1 MKMGK
6 DQIAVTITM
15 VVMIVA
21 MLTVIA
27 FGEPNPKHQ
36 TDTSEKLLEVNKS
49 AILLWE
55 DWTAMFGGIQNSPEK
70 YPEFRERIKAELI
83 QPCQE
88 IIEILEKEEAKQ
100 AGFIKNKRGVG
111 RGCLRQSP

>member
-27 FGEPNPKHQ
+27 FGEPDPKHQ
-36 TDTSEKLLEVNKS
+36 IDIKNNLLKVHKR
-49 AILLWE
+49 AGRCFD
-55 DWTAMFGGIQNSPEK
+55 DWTAMFEGIKDSPEK
-70 YPEFRERIKAELI
+70 YPEFRERIKTELI

-100 AGFIKNKRGVG
+100 KSGFIKNTGK
-111 RGCLRQSP
+111 

>member
-27 FGEPNPKHQ
+27 LGKPYPKHQ
-36 TDTSEKLLEVNKS
+36 SDTSEKLLAVNKN
-49 AILLWE
+49 ALLLWE
-55 DWTAMFGGIQNSPEK
+55 DWTAMCGGMQNSPEK
-70 YPEFRERIKAELI
+70 YPEFRERIKTKLI
-83 QPCQE
+83 KPCQE
-88 IIEILEKEEAKQ
+88 IIEILEKEEAKRK
-100 AGFIKNKRGVG
+100 AGFIKNKDK
-111 RGCLRQSP
+111 